1 MLRQM
6 LIPIVSKLLTFE
18 NWRGSNVKLLPL
30 QLFYVQDIPAADEVL
45 ILSLFQGS
53 CLIVSE
59 RGVIR
64 GVGLGRLKIKTCC
77 VRIE

>member
-1 MLRQM
+1 MLNY
-6 LIPIVSKLLTFE
+6 S
-18 NWRGSNVKLLPL
+18 
-30 QLFYVQDIPAADEVL
+30 FYVQDIPAADEVL

-59 RGVIR
+59 REVIR

>member
-1 MLRQM
+1 MLNYS
-6 LIPIVSKLLTFE
+6 P
-18 NWRGSNVKLLPL
+18 SNC
-30 QLFYVQDIPAADEVL
+30 FMFRNPAADEVL
-45 ILSLFQGS
+45 IHRVWLVS